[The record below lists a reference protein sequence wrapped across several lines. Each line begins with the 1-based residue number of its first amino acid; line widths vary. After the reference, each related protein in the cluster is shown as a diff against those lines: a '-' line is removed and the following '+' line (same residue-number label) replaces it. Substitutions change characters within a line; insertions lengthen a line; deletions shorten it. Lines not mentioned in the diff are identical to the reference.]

1 MRKLMMIAAT
11 AAGIL
16 SVQAQGQVLSGQPP
30 VTVNID
36 GTTMAARSSVDMTA
50 VLRDENG
57 KPGRDYFGQQL
68 KPGETCADCP
78 PLTLGRAAA
87 HALMAQLAGD
97 DKDFEQKWAR
107 AVLAE
112 RIKEDPHASLTAA
125 ETATIEK
132 RLGEVYGGLVLYQAF
147 PLLDPNRQPPPVK

>member
-1 MRKLMMIAAT
+1 MRRLMIAA
-11 AAGIL
+11 ALLLPLA
-16 SVQAQGQVLSGQPP
+16 AQGQVLSGQSPVASVPTAKPAPP
-30 VTVNID
+30 AGI
-36 GTTMAARSSVDMTA
+36 DMTT
-50 VLRDENG
+50 VLHDENG
-57 KPGRDYFGQQL
+57 KPGVDFFGRTL
-68 KPGETCADCP
+68 KPGETCPDCAL
-78 PLTLGRAAA
+78 LTLGRAAA

-97 DKDFEQKWAR
+97 EKDFEQKWAR

-112 RIKEDPHASLTAA
+112 RIKDDPHASLTAA